1 MKPTLQ
7 ALAHRIDALSLRE
20 RVFLFFSVAVVVVAL
35 ADTLV
40 ITPQLQQ
47 QRERAQQLA
56 RQNSELAQLRSQL
69 TATTTPPASDS
80 PTGRL
85 QAALRAAQQERERLA
100 AELRALGS
108 AGPAGLPATA
118 GPPRLADLLA
128 RVLRRHERLSLV
140 RLAVAAP
147 AIASAKESAT
157 APSNSPSTGPS
168 TAPAGLQEVDLAL
181 SGSYL
186 ALAAYLAEIEA
197 ALPGLRWGPM
207 QVEGPP
213 EGSEAGALLTLRVW
227 LPAEVS

>member
-40 ITPQLQQ
+40 ISPQLQQ

-69 TATTTPPASDS
+69 TATTAPPASDS

-100 AELRALGS
+100 AEMQAPGS
-108 AGPAGLPATA
+108 AGPAGMQATA

-147 AIASAKESAT
+147 ARESAT
-157 APSNSPSTGPS
+157 APSNSPS

>member
-7 ALAHRIDALSLRE
+7 ALAHRIDSLSLRE

-47 QRERAQQLA
+47 QRERTQLLA

-69 TATTTPPASDS
+69 TAATAPPASDS

-100 AELRALGS
+100 AETRAPGS
-108 AGPAGLPATA
+108 AGTASPHGSA

-147 AIASAKESAT
+147 AQESAT
-157 APSNSPSTGPS
+157 APTHSPTTGRS

-207 QVEGPP
+207 QVEGPA
-213 EGSEAGALLTLRVW
+213 EGSDAGALLTLRVW